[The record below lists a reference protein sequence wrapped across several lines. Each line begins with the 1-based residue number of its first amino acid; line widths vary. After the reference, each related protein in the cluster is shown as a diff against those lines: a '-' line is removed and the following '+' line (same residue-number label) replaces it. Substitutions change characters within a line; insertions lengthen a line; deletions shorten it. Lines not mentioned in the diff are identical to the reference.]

1 MLGGLCFIHAT
12 RQLPLGRQGPSR
24 VRVEGQRW
32 VPADCCRVQSIPS
45 MKEANRKEIRC
56 PCCNKLIGKVQG
68 REFSLE
74 TVCPR
79 CNNQVLFEATWA
91 SASVAILSL
100 FQYKMSLKEEA

>member
-56 PCCNKLIGKVQG
+56 PCCNKLIGKVRVLVERALEEG
-68 REFSLE
+68 IIDRVREE
-74 TVCPR
+74 
-79 CNNQVLFEATWA
+79 VLHQFYGQMLLGL
-91 SASVAILSL
+91 V
-100 FQYKMSLKEEA
+100 